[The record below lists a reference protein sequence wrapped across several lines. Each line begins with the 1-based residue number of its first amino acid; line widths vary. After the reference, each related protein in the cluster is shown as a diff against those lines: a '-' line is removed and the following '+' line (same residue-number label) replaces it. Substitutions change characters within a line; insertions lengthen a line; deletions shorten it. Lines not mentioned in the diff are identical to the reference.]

1 MSAQPLLVVIH
12 GAPGVGK
19 TTLCRELT
27 QRVKLPALSK
37 DHIKEDLLYKRLE
50 QSDRAFSRIE
60 GEAAVMMLYAFA
72 NTFLKKGRSVIIE
85 NAFYAEVSRND
96 MQQIITANNAK
107 FLEVFCHA
115 DETVRVER
123 FARRVES
130 GERHPGHLDSTIKP
144 YEGLENYAK
153 LGLGDSIDVDTTGS
167 ITDDV
172 YQKIAKMIA
181 ERMGEEG

>member
-1 MSAQPLLVVIH
+1 MSGQPLLVVIH
-12 GAPGVGK
+12 GAPGAGK

-27 QRVKLPALSK
+27 RRVKLPALSK
-37 DHIKEDLLYKRLE
+37 DHVKEDLLYKRLE

-72 NTFLKKGRSVIIE
+72 DTFLKKGRSVIIE
-85 NAFYAEVSRND
+85 SAFYAEVSRED
-96 MQQIITANNAK
+96 MRHVIEKNNAK
-107 FLEVFCHA
+107 FLEIFCYV

-153 LGLGDSIDVDTTGS
+153 LELGDSIDVDTSSS
-167 ITDDV
+167 IADDV
-172 YQKIAKMIA
+172 YQKIAEMIQ
-181 ERMGEEG
+181 ERMDE

>member
-1 MSAQPLLVVIH
+1 MTAQPLLVVIH

-19 TTLCRELT
+19 TTLCRELAR
-27 QRVKLPALSK
+27 RVKLPALSK

-72 NTFLKKGRSVIIE
+72 DTFLKKGRSVIIE
-85 NAFYAEVSRND
+85 NAFYAEVSRTD
-96 MQQIITANNAK
+96 MQHVITTNNAK
-107 FLEVFCHA
+107 FLEIFCHV
-115 DETVRVER
+115 DEAARVER

-130 GERHPGHLDSTIKP
+130 GERHPGHLDSIIKP

-153 LGLGDSIDVDTTGS
+153 LELGDSIDVDTTNL
-167 ITDDV
+167 IADDV
-172 YQKIAKMIA
+172 YQKIAEMMR
-181 ERMGEEG
+181 ERMGE

>member
-1 MSAQPLLVVIH
+1 VSAQPLLVVIH

-27 QRVKLPALSK
+27 RHVKLPALSK

-50 QSDRAFSRIE
+50 QSDREFSKIQ

-72 NTFLKKGRSVIIE
+72 DTFLKKGRSVIIE
-85 NAFYAEVSRND
+85 NAFYAEVSRDNIRHVIEKND
-96 MQQIITANNAK
+96 AK
-107 FLEVFCHA
+107 FLEIFCHA
-115 DETVRVER
+115 NEHVRVER
-123 FARRVES
+123 FVRRVQS

-144 YEGLENYAK
+144 YEGLENYDK
-153 LGLGDSIDVDTTGS
+153 LELGDSIDVNTTDS

-172 YQKIAKMIA
+172 YKKLAEMIR
-181 ERMGEEG
+181 ERTGE